1 MNNKNNKNHCNI
13 EYYTIKTSSDKK
25 VIGCYPQ
32 VDCQT
37 IFQAQ
42 LLSPAELM
50 KCAPKLIFELKRR
63 AQKTDVLA
71 TNSGP
76 LTDFLVNDKTFRV
89 FSEFNLMRHQVFDVT
104 VISSKKNNMYH
115 WLHFTQPELSFLLDY
130 QRTEFIETEYGISDV
145 GPIRI
150 ESFNHYLELK
160 SKDKSEGL
168 AFGVKFNK
176 IALSQNFDLSLDLF
190 HLDPFDS
197 RTFISKRLKNRIEE
211 MNLIG
216 FEMQKIDIL
225 LPGNAFE

>member
-1 MNNKNNKNHCNI
+1 MVNHTEYTGTCHLVYRCN
-13 EYYTIKTSSDKK
+13 TISHLEKELTTKGNERCERKEHSS
-25 VIGCYPQ
+25 
-32 VDCQT
+32 
-37 IFQAQ
+37 
-42 LLSPAELM
+42 
-50 KCAPKLIFELKRR
+50 
-63 AQKTDVLA
+63 
-71 TNSGP
+71 
-76 LTDFLVNDKTFRV
+76 
-89 FSEFNLMRHQVFDVT
+89 
-104 VISSKKNNMYH
+104 
-115 WLHFTQPELSFLLDY
+115 HFTQPELSFLLDY

-168 AFGVKFNK
+168 AFGVRFNQ

-225 LPGNAFE
+225 LPENAFE